1 MYIRTIFKQLSFK
14 NVNYFIGNPVLLIFP
29 LLLKQSISLLFSV
42 LFLEPGCSPLRPP
55 RPDVGPG
62 ARGTAGRSLR
72 QPRRSHH
79 LFLKSWREKVVMSSP
94 PHPPPPAPVRALR
107 QGHEGVTEG
116 DSGDTPSSGS
126 PLRQPP
132 TL

>member
-1 MYIRTIFKQLSFK
+1 MDSSEDPVQPKINSKKMYIRTIFKQLSFK

-29 LLLKQSISLLFSV
+29 LLLKQSISLPFSV

-94 PHPPPPAPVRALR
+94 PPPRDRKSV
-107 QGHEGVTEG
+107 V
-116 DSGDTPSSGS
+116 
-126 PLRQPP
+126 
-132 TL
+132 